1 MRQTEKEDAF
11 HIVTRIYINR
21 NALHPPEGLVTQG
34 IYYWGHDENPD
45 MNLLR
50 C

>member
-11 HIVTRIYINR
+11 YTVTRICINR

-34 IYYWGHDENPD
+34 INY
-45 MNLLR
+45 
-50 C
+50 